1 MIMKTKEWHNRK
13 SKDVYIKKA
22 SKLGFVSRSAFKLIE
37 MEKKY
42 KFIKLSKSILELG
55 SSPGGWT
62 QVISNIKSNQNY
74 ILLCIDKN
82 DLKIPTNKNV
92 FFIKKKFSHCL
103 DIINEIK
110 KVHKDK
116 FDLILSDMSPNTTG
130 HSNTDHLQIIQ
141 IAEEVLQFSL
151 NHINKNGNLIIKIFQ
166 GSNEKNLVSQ
176 LKKKFELVKYFKPES
191 SRKNSAEIYLISL
204 DYKF

>member
-1 MIMKTKEWHNRK
+1 MKTKEWHIRK

-22 SKLGFVSRSAFKLIE
+22 SKMGFVSRSAFKLIE
-37 MEKKY
+37 IEKKY
-42 KFIKLSKSILELG
+42 KLIKSSKYILELG

-62 QVISNIKSNQNY
+62 QVISKIKSNQNY

-82 DLKIPTNKNV
+82 DLEIATTKNV
-92 FFIKKKFSHCL
+92 FFIKKEFSFSI
-103 DIINEIK
+103 DMINEIK
-110 KVHKDK
+110 KIHKDK

-166 GSNEKNLVSQ
+166 GFYDKNLVKQ
-176 LKKKFELVKYFKPES
+176 LKEKFKSVKYFKPIS
-191 SRKNSAEIYLISL
+191 SRKNSSEIYLISQN
-204 DYKF
+204 YIF

>member
-1 MIMKTKEWHNRK
+1 MKTKEWHIRK

-22 SKLGFVSRSAFKLIE
+22 SKMGFVSRSAFKLIE
-37 MEKKY
+37 IEKKY
-42 KFIKLSKSILELG
+42 KFIKSSKYILELG

-62 QVISNIKSNQNY
+62 QVISKIKSNQNY
-74 ILLCIDKN
+74 ILLYIDKN
-82 DLKIPTNKNV
+82 DLEIVKTKNV
-92 FFIKKKFSHCL
+92 FFLKKKFSFSI
-103 DIINEIK
+103 DMINEIK
-110 KVHKDK
+110 KIHKDK

-166 GSNEKNLVSQ
+166 GFYEKSLVKQ
-176 LKKKFELVKYFKPES
+176 LKEKFKSVKYFKPIS
-191 SRKNSAEIYLISL
+191 SRKNSSEIYLISQN
-204 DYKF
+204 YIF